1 MTPPSPPAPGALAQ
15 AEQEVFVTPSEL
27 VEQVI
32 ERWKVC
38 GGLEETNLLRLSI
51 LRDLTRRMHAEK
63 SRCMAYGRKTLVEEF
78 RIWEEKV
85 EALRSAAKLDM
96 SLEEAIENSTK
107 IRHRTRL
114 IPESLFTFID
124 REKLERYDRAWEATL
139 AAEAAALGWCFWNLT
154 AWVRIEAVEA
164 WQEQLVDRLIPHG
177 VVLFAESSERPAQN
191 GEHAPAEAWLGCWSL
206 VLKPQ
211 YRTPDFR
218 IAQIQGG
225 APGPRSPEWRILFSP
240 KRR

>member
-1 MTPPSPPAPGALAQ
+1 MTPPPGAPALANPT
-15 AEQEVFVTPSEL
+15 APEVFRTPSEL

-38 GGLEETNLLRLSI
+38 GGMEETTLLRLSI

-63 SRCMAYGRKTLVEEF
+63 SRCMAFGRKNLIEDF
-78 RIWEEKV
+78 RVWEEKI
-85 EALRSAAKLDM
+85 EALRSAAKLDL
-96 SLEEAIENSTK
+96 SLEEAIENGKK

-139 AAEAAALGWCFWNLT
+139 AAEAATLGWCFWNLT
-154 AWVRIEAVEA
+154 AWVRIESVES
-164 WQEQLVDRLIPHG
+164 WQEQLIDRIIPHG
-177 VVLFAESSERPAQN
+177 VILFAETSERPLQT
-191 GEHAPAEAWLGCWSL
+191 GEHAPAESWLGCWSL

-218 IAQIQGG
+218 VAHIQG
-225 APGPRSPEWRILFSP
+225 AAVGPRSPEWRILYSP